1 MRLENLVKNFG
12 KKIKDASRNLNNQ
25 FYLKDATIALGTVTG
40 PLALYLSS
48 QDAFINDHLNTI
60 SFWYGIGVISAV
72 LNHYIGDFYKSYKKY
87 QEVMRWVEDHKD
99 K

>member
-12 KKIKDASRNLNNQ
+12 KKIKDTSRNLNSQ
-25 FYLKDATIALGTVTG
+25 FYLKDATIAFGTVTG
-40 PLALYLSS
+40 SLALYLSS

-72 LNHYIGDFYKSYKKY
+72 LNHYIGNFFRNYKKY
-87 QEVMRWVEDHKD
+87 QEVIKWVEDHKD